1 MNAFGST
8 LMSMITLERSEG
20 TQAFEYLEYTWPL
33 DHLEDTQ
40 AIKPLEALRHSGTQG
55 SQAIGHLGARGTH
68 AFET

>member
-40 AIKPLEALRHSGTQG
+40 AIKPLEVLRHSGT
-55 SQAIGHLGARGTH
+55 
-68 AFET
+68 